1 MYHQGEKNRRSLAIV
16 VAKAA
21 LIHIPATNATGYH
34 LGRVRTAEP
43 LYRSTKGGMNMTAA
57 RAARCQNTEA
67 RVFQRYSGK
76 HQRKIR
82 NDRLFDAR
90 AAPRALSRPRR
101 YPAMAR

>member
-1 MYHQGEKNRRSLAIV
+1 MFHQGEKNRRLLAIV

-57 RAARCQNTEA
+57 RAARCQNTES

-76 HQRKIR
+76 HHRKIR
-82 NDRLFDAR
+82 NDRGGEAR
-90 AAPRALSRPRR
+90 AAPAPFQSMFLKNA
-101 YPAMAR
+101 AM